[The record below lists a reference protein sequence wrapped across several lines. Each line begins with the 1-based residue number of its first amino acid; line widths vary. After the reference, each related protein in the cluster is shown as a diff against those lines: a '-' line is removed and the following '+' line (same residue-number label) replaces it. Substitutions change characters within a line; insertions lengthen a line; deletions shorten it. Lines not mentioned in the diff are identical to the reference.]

1 MEIYVWINV
10 IILNPNQFSLT
21 STPTDFQTGKIT
33 YTEISSVGSVG
44 LPNNAPGTLITYK
57 VSRDVNY
64 CYQEYKFRNSEKK
77 YTRSYVGT
85 SWSTWRL
92 SQIGSSSVTQSI
104 TVTIQVGETFV
115 HNFEYLNV
123 KKYDVI
129 NVSPVVF
136 ESDLYALVI
145 NGTMNRVDSA
155 SIVLTNLSQKI
166 INLNNKAFVCRRY
179 WKLIRLTKSYSNNS
193 K

>member
-1 MEIYVWINV
+1 M